1 MEDMNAGS
9 TRGPKKKIVR
19 VAEEYGLE
27 GIGEEMAQKW
37 VDPNTEDRHTLED
50 LRDLFN
56 KRVLKTAMKQAGVE
70 IVPGEI
76 EYTYEYL
83 FDESVAP
90 SEKEDTRR
98 RLEEKGVDVE
108 KVQDDFIGSPQTIHN
123 YLRQVEEVELN
134 PDTDDK
140 TEKEKTLTH
149 INSLER
155 RYETIVDN
163 ILSRLIKKDEIPESE
178 YIIDVDCT
186 VKNIETGEERYV
198 EDLLEEWTTK

>member
-1 MEDMNAGS
+1 MNAGS

-19 VAEEYGLE
+19 VTEEYGLE
-27 GIGEEMAQKW
+27 GIGEEMAEKW
-37 VDPNTEDRHTLED
+37 VDTNSEDRHTLED

-56 KRVLKTAMKQAGVE
+56 KRVLKTAMKQSGAEV
-70 IVPGEI
+70 VPGEI

-90 SEKEDTRR
+90 SEKEDTRH

-108 KVQDDFIGSPQTIHN
+108 KVQNDFIGSPQTIHN
-123 YLRQVEEVELN
+123 YLRQVEQVELN

-149 INSLER
+149 IKSLER

-163 ILSRLIKKDEIPESE
+163 ILSRLIKKGEISQSE

-186 VKNIETGEERYV
+186 VKNVETGEEQYV
-198 EDLLEEWTTK
+198 EDLLEE